1 MRFGDIAFS
10 GSRFIFRC
18 LAPVLFL
25 CGVGLPLLL
34 DDWTPLKVILT
45 AAWSVGCFAAIFALC
60 DARRFP
66 WAARIVTGIIFLV
79 YLGYLIDQFVFSGKP
94 LEPTRRSEASAW
106 NSIVGF
112 IVIGLPA
119 FWYTTLGRFS
129 LRKPEAQGEQDD
141 DDG

>member
-10 GSRFIFRC
+10 GSRFIFWC

-25 CGVGLPLLL
+25 YGVGLLL

-45 AAWSVGCFAAIFALC
+45 AAWSVGCFAAIFALY

-66 WAARIVTGIIFLV
+66 WAARTMTGIIFLV
-79 YLGYLIDQFVFSGKP
+79 YLGYLIDQLVFSGKP

-106 NSIVGF
+106 NGIVGF

>member
-10 GSRFIFRC
+10 CSRFIFWC

-45 AAWSVGCFAAIFALC
+45 AAWSVGCFAAIFALY
-60 DARRFP
+60 DVRRFP
-66 WAARIVTGIIFLV
+66 WAARTVTGIIFLV
-79 YLGYLIDQFVFSGKP
+79 YLGYLIDQLVFSGKP

-106 NSIVGF
+106 NRIVGF

>member
-10 GSRFIFRC
+10 CSRFIFWC

-45 AAWSVGCFAAIFALC
+45 AAWSVGCFAAIFALY

-66 WAARIVTGIIFLV
+66 WAARTVTGIIFLV
-79 YLGYLIDQFVFSGKP
+79 YLGYLVDQLVFSGKP